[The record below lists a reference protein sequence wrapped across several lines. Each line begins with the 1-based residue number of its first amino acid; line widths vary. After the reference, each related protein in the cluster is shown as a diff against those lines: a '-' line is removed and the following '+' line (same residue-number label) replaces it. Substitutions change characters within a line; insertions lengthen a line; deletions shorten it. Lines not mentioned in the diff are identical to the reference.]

1 MGILLSII
9 IPTYNL
15 NEYADRLLDV
25 LDKQI
30 NDKVEVILVDDGSDI
45 PYSSKYDW
53 VKIIRLPTNSG
64 GASKPRNIGLD
75 NAKGEYV
82 AFIDSDDLISE
93 DYIETILPKLKT
105 DIIFLSWRS
114 QVHNVVVI
122 NKPPKWNCSVWC
134 RIYRR
139 EKINTRF
146 DENLKIAEDW
156 KFNQEF
162 KYESYTHISKQIYY
176 YNIRENSLIRSVK

>member
-1 MGILLSII
+1 MLKLSII
-9 IPTYNL
+9 IPYFNTL
-15 NEYADRLLDV
+15 EETKRLFEV
-25 LDKQI
+25 LEPQLTDEI
-30 NDKVEVILVDDGSDI
+30 EVILIDDGCNEKELEKLKARVI
-45 PYSSKYDW
+45 H
-53 VKIIRLPTNSG
+53 LPTNSG

-82 AFIDSDDLISE
+82 VFIDSDDLISE

-105 DIIFLSWRS
+105 DIIFISWKS

-122 NKPPKWNCSVWC
+122 NKPPKWNCSVWS
-134 RIYRR
+134 RVYRR
-139 EKINTRF
+139 EIINTRF

-156 KFNQEF
+156 KFNQEI
-162 KYESYTHISKQIYY
+162 KYETYTHISKQIYY

>member
-1 MGILLSII
+1 MLKLSII
-9 IPTYNL
+9 IPYYDTL
-15 NEYADRLLDV
+15 EETKRLFDV
-25 LDKQI
+25 LEPQLTDEI
-30 NDKVEVILVDDGSDI
+30 EVILIDDGCNEKELD
-45 PYSSKYDW
+45 KL
-53 VKIIRLPTNSG
+53 KANIIHLPTNSG

-75 NAKGEYV
+75 NAKGEYIT
-82 AFIDSDDLISE
+82 FIDSDDLVSE

-105 DIIFLSWRS
+105 DIIYLSWRS

-122 NKPPKWNCSVWC
+122 NKPPNWNCSVWC

>member
-1 MGILLSII
+1 MGILLTII
-9 IPTYNL
+9 TPYYDTLEETKRLAEVLIPQLT
-15 NEYADRLLDV
+15 NE
-25 LDKQI
+25 
-30 NDKVEVILVDDGSDI
+30 VEWIIVDDGCNEVELDNLKAKVI
-45 PYSSKYDW
+45 H
-53 VKIIRLPTNSG
+53 LPTNSG

-82 AFIDSDDLISE
+82 AFIDSDDLISK

-114 QVHNVVVI
+114 QNVVVI
-122 NKPPKWNCSVWC
+122 SKPPKWNCSVWC

-139 EKINTRF
+139 EIINTRF

-156 KFNQEF
+156 KFNQEI